1 MGGLI
6 RALRPL
12 RVAALALLCTG
23 CAGFVP
29 WLLGDPRIDELAR
42 TTEALRG
49 LEFERPYTA
58 RFVEREEI
66 PALVGGMIDA
76 ASEPGYIVAYRDAY
90 AALGAWPPDLDLRQ
104 TVLEL
109 QMDQIL
115 GLYDPDSETLYVV
128 SDGGGEAFGAES
140 DATIVHELVHALQH
154 QHFPGLFAI
163 QQGLRHN
170 DDLVTALAAAIE
182 GDASLT
188 MLANMA
194 GDGRSVEMADQ
205 LAEVMLLDQRYP
217 EGKLAEVPRLMRVSM
232 LFGYTHGT
240 PIAARSYAAR
250 GNAGLDAL
258 LEAPP
263 LSTRQAREPGDDPE
277 VEFVALPLEALGAA
291 LEPRGCRIAHQ
302 NVAGVLTT
310 GVLFEDWEEPQPAAG
325 LAALL
330 RDWRGDRFVHVVC
343 GDVWELA
350 WLSRWRSEAAAQA
363 FATRYQA
370 IAPRIAANAPLS
382 GVPSIVQRGPAVLIR
397 TDGLA
402 AHDSLLLD
410 QSEVRRYSSFADWVA
425 DDCFTESPCPRLK
438 ATPALASDAEDHP
451 EIHP

>member
-6 RALRPL
+6 RALL
-12 RVAALALLCTG
+12 RIQVAALALLLSG
-23 CAGFVP
+23 CAGLVP
-29 WLLGDPRIDELAR
+29 WLLGSPSIDGLAR
-42 TTEALRG
+42 TTEGLRG
-49 LEFERPYTA
+49 LPFERPYKA
-58 RFVEREEI
+58 QFVAREEI
-66 PALVGGMIDA
+66 PALVGAMIDA
-76 ASEPGYIVAYRDAY
+76 SAEPGYIEAYRDAY
-90 AALGAWPPDLDLRQ
+90 AALGAWPRELDLRQ
-104 TVLEL
+104 TVLQL
-109 QMDQIL
+109 QQDQIL
-115 GLYDPDSETLYVV
+115 GLYDPQGETLYVV
-128 SDGGGEAFGAES
+128 NDEGDTWGAES
-140 DATIVHELVHALQH
+140 DATIVHELVHVLQH
-154 QHFPGLFAI
+154 QHFPRLFAI
-163 QQGLRHN
+163 QQNLRHN

-188 MLANMA
+188 MLANMS

-240 PIAARSYAAR
+240 PIAARSFAAR

-263 LSTRQAREPGDDPE
+263 LSTRQAREPDDDPE
-277 VEFVALPLEALGAA
+277 VEFVALPLEALSAA

-302 NVAGVLTT
+302 NVAGALTI
-310 GVLFEDWEEPQPAAG
+310 GVLFEDWEEPQPAPG

-330 RDWRGDRFVHVVC
+330 RDWRGDRFAHVEC

-350 WLSRWRSEAAAQA
+350 WLSRWRSEAAAEA

-370 IAPRIAANAPLS
+370 IAPRIAANAPLA
-382 GVPSIVQRGPAVLIR
+382 GVPSVVQRGAAVLIR
-397 TDGLA
+397 TAGLA
-402 AHDSLLLD
+402 AHDGLLLD

-425 DDCFTESPCPRLK
+425 DDCFTESPCPRPK
-438 ATPALASDAEDHP
+438 ATPALAADPLSLPQARP
-451 EIHP
+451 